1 MGEFVHP
8 GAVLTPAPET
18 HSTPFWFPGRWLGAS
33 AMIAAPLLMLAGVL
47 LRIRF
52 NFFFPHQ
59 LSAFQQHPT
68 LITAAYSCF
77 LAGNILLWPAI
88 VALARLIGATRPG
101 FALWGGALVVFG
113 LFARTFHAGA
123 DHLAFQMVR
132 IEGLPSATRTIADSY
147 GAFHI
152 VAALNAA
159 IFFGWIVL
167 AIGAWLS
174 GTLGIVRSIA
184 LGLMSALMMGVLKG
198 SSPTSVIAT
207 AGLAIA
213 LVPLGVRGF
222 REPPRPPARA
232 VLKWSFLM
240 AALIA
245 AMFYVGRL
253 G

>member
-1 MGEFVHP
+1 MTHE
-8 GAVLTPAPET
+8 PET
-18 HSTPFWFPGRWLGAS
+18 HFTTFWFPGRWLGAS
-33 AMIAAPLLMLAGVL
+33 AMIVAPLLMLAGVL
-47 LRIRF
+47 LRIQF

-101 FALWGGALVVFG
+101 FALWGGSLVVFG

-123 DHLAFQMVR
+123 DHLAFQIVR
-132 IEGLPSATRTIADSY
+132 IEGLPSATKAIADSY

-152 VAALNAA
+152 VATLNTA
-159 IFFGWIVL
+159 IFFGWIIL
-167 AIGAWLS
+167 AIGSWLS

-222 REPPRPPARA
+222 REPPRPRA
-232 VLKWSFLM
+232 SDVLKWGFLM
-240 AALIA
+240 AALIG
-245 AMFYVGRL
+245 AMFYIGRL